1 MIDEVTLEMVLLQL
15 IPFLL
20 TVVGLNAIILK
31 PMLAYLGERER
42 NIAGFKN
49 EADGLQDEVATKVG
63 ELDAKLA
70 EARREAAAERARLRT
85 EAKAAEA
92 DVLNTAR
99 AKSEA
104 VVLEARTALAAERAT
119 ASTHLKGTAKQL
131 SSSIASTILG
141 RQVQGN

>member
-70 EARREAAAERARLRT
+70 EARREAAAERAWARLLAT
-85 EAKAAEA
+85 
-92 DVLNTAR
+92 
-99 AKSEA
+99 
-104 VVLEARTALAAERAT
+104 LEA
-119 ASTHLKGTAKQL
+119 HL
-131 SSSIASTILG
+131 
-141 RQVQGN
+141 